1 MNDTVV
7 LKLREP
13 LQLDDFAELLR
24 ELVDLQGCT
33 GCGFNG
39 WDLNIKI
46 DPEVRFSKFTERFR
60 EQVTGV
66 DVISAAQ
73 LGQVGRGLRG

>member
-13 LQLDDFAELLR
+13 IQLDDLSELLK

-33 GCGFNG
+33 ACGFNG
-39 WDLNIKI
+39 WDLNIRI
-46 DPEVRFSKFTERFR
+46 DPEVRFSRFADQFR

-66 DVISAAQ
+66 DV
-73 LGQVGRGLRG
+73 LPGLQQAVRR